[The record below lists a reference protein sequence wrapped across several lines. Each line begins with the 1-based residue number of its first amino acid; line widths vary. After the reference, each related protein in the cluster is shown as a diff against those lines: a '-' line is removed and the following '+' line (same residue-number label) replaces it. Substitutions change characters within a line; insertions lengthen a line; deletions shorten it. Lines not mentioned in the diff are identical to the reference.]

1 MLALTLAIFL
11 GIASLALFLTAF
23 FRPKLHRQDDF
34 LWSGIGLFY
43 ALILWLCAEQLR
55 GGVLLGQVAGVALVL
70 TFGWQTLK
78 LRWAVANPEAIADFE
93 SFSLLTWI
101 QSRLTSLLPK
111 PKAVTPVAKPE
122 TTAPSTPISEVTPV
136 TDDTAIATPTT
147 ESEPA
152 QKSRVTIIDKK
163 QTPSDKSSNKPQS
176 ITAALEE
183 VETESQPVDK
193 EIAAIADSELEPK
206 IVKSEE
212 ALPVD
217 GSAEAI
223 SEAVLENQSEEISET
238 DRGSSASVIKA
249 EVEQATSEVI
259 AAAQEE
265 IQTQDSE
272 NNRENPSQP
281 PNS

>member
-1 MLALTLAIFL
+1 MLAITLAIVL

-78 LRWAVANPEAIADFE
+78 LRWAVANPEEIASVE
-93 SFSLLTWI
+93 SFSLLTWA

-111 PKAVTPVAKPE
+111 PKAVTPVSKAE
-122 TTAPSTPISEVTPV
+122 TVAPSTPVSEVTP
-136 TDDTAIATPTT
+136 TDETAIATPTIET
-147 ESEPA
+147 EPA
-152 QKSRVTIIDKK
+152 QKSRVTIIDTK
-163 QTPSDKSSNKPQS
+163 QTPSDSPSKNPQS

-183 VETESQPVDK
+183 VETETQPVE
-193 EIAAIADSELEPK
+193 EIATAIAKSDIEPK
-206 IVKSEE
+206 IVSSEGTP
-212 ALPVD
+212 PVD
-217 GSAEAI
+217 GSEEAN
-223 SEAVLENQSEEISET
+223 SQTVVETQAVVDDKPEESNET
-238 DRGSSASVIKA
+238 VINA
-249 EVEQATSEVI
+249 QVEQATSEVI
-259 AAAQEE
+259 AAAKEE
-265 IQTQDSE
+265 IQAQETE
-272 NNRENPSQP
+272 TNRENPSQS